1 MPYTDTVHITESD
14 ASELNKVMDEKLDI
28 PLSMEPD
35 ASTASV
41 VMKHSMKVNV
51 YGSSALIELPERR
64 W

>member
-14 ASELNKVMDEKLDI
+14 ASELNKVIDEKLDI
-28 PLSMEPD
+28 PLSTEPD

-41 VMKHSMKVNV
+41 VMKHSMEVNV
-51 YGSSALIELPERR
+51 HGSSALIELPECR

>member
-28 PLSMEPD
+28 PLSMEPG

-41 VMKHSMKVNV
+41 VMKHSMEVNV
-51 YGSSALIELPERR
+51 HGLSALIELPECR